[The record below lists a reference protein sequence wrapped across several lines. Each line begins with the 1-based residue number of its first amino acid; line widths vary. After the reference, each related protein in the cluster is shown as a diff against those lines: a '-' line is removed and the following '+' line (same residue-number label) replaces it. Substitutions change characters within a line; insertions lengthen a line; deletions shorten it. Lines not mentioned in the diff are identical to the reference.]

1 MIETTNTQAKDQN
14 QRITIGKKGGKGV
27 VEGSD
32 RRLDRGRARSA
43 GGARAG
49 SPLSE
54 KRAPAAEGR
63 DAQMN
68 VHWLLPDQSV
78 LQRNIPDVEQLLFL
92 LRLTGRVSLDGE
104 SYRVMHAELV
114 VDENLAVK
122 VVLADGDGEPER
134 ADAP

>member
-1 MIETTNTQAKDQN
+1 
-14 QRITIGKKGGKGV
+14 
-27 VEGSD
+27 
-32 RRLDRGRARSA
+32 
-43 GGARAG
+43 
-49 SPLSE
+49 
-54 KRAPAAEGR
+54 
-63 DAQMN
+63 MN